1 MDTQVDDSNLLVFDP
16 ATAAFTPLT
25 GVNFSQN
32 GIFTSDG
39 KLFYF
44 TGWKGDG
51 TATTVWVTDG
61 TTAGSQAL
69 VDGKTLAASPIRWLG
84 EFHNVGVFIA
94 GDSQNRI
101 SYWRTDGT
109 PAGTSAIAPL
119 SSTQTLSAPVT
130 ALTAG
135 NNFYFVL
142 NDNAIGTELY
152 ALENEAPVAADDS
165 ASTTSP
171 TAVSIDVASNDS
183 DPDGH
188 IDIASI
194 RIVDAPGHGTA
205 TATADGHV
213 IYTPAADFS
222 GTDTF
227 TYSIADNQGRV
238 VGAVAHVTVKVAA
251 ATPPPTSGGNSNTG
265 DTGGS
270 GKGGGGGG
278 GGGAIDSLLL
288 VALATRLVARRM
300 RRPA

>member
-1 MDTQVDDSNLLVFDP
+1 
-16 ATAAFTPLT
+16 
-25 GVNFSQN
+25 
-32 GIFTSDG
+32 
-39 KLFYF
+39 
-44 TGWKGDG
+44 
-51 TATTVWVTDG
+51 
-61 TTAGSQAL
+61 
-69 VDGKTLAASPIRWLG
+69 
-84 EFHNVGVFIA
+84 
-94 GDSQNRI
+94 
-101 SYWRTDGT
+101 
-109 PAGTSAIAPL
+109 
-119 SSTQTLSAPVT
+119 VT

-142 NDNAIGTELY
+142 NDSAIGTELY

-194 RIVDAPGHGTA
+194 RIVDAPAHGTA

-270 GKGGGGGG
+270 GKGGGG
-278 GGGAIDSLLL
+278 AIDSLLL